1 MRLQNENIYDKYK
14 ILGGSL
20 FLAILLLN
28 ASFKEESSIE
38 DVALS
43 SENKVVSEEVFNN
56 IMLSSDEI
64 DSYVSEYNLDNR
76 LAPAST
82 FKVLE
87 YVDSDMFYKVRIVNV
102 YVDFDIDNNPVY
114 TFKDAFNDEYL
125 FSSYSCKDNIG
136 EYNPLIDD
144 FINATS
150 IKVSDLKRLE
160 AIAYIH
166 NFSSDY
172 VDGTI
177 EDNYENMSM
186 SEEAVLKKYIKL
198 IPEGVRVNKN

>member
-76 LAPAST
+76 LAPASI

-102 YVDFDIDNNPVY
+102 YVDFDINNNPVY

-136 EYNPLIDD
+136 EYNPLIDG

>member
-102 YVDFDIDNNPVY
+102 YVDFDINNNPVY

>member
-87 YVDSDMFYKVRIVNV
+87 YVDNDMFYKVRIVNV
-102 YVDFDIDNNPVY
+102 YVDFDINNNPVY

-125 FSSYSCKDNIG
+125 FSSYSCKDNID

-186 SEEAVLKKYIKL
+186 SEESVLKKYIKL

>member
-20 FLAILLLN
+20 FLAFLLLN

-38 DVALS
+38 DVTLS

-56 IMLSSDEI
+56 IMLNSNEI

-76 LAPAST
+76 LVPASV

-87 YVDSDMFYKVRIVNV
+87 YVDSNMFYKVRIVNV
-102 YVDFDIDNNPVY
+102 YVDFDINNNPVY
-114 TFKDAFNDEYL
+114 TFNDAFSDEYL
-125 FSSYSCKDNIG
+125 FSSYSCKDNIV
-136 EYNPLIDD
+136 EYTSLTDD
-144 FINATS
+144 FINATN

-166 NFSSDY
+166 NFASDY

-186 SEEAVLKKYIKL
+186 SEEMVLKKYIKL
-198 IPEGVRVNKN
+198 IPEGVRVKE

>member
-20 FLAILLLN
+20 FLAILLLK

-76 LAPAST
+76 LAPASI

-102 YVDFDIDNNPVY
+102 YVDFDINNNPVY
-114 TFKDAFNDEYL
+114 TFKDAFNDEDL
-125 FSSYSCKDNIG
+125 FISYSCKDNIG

>member
-20 FLAILLLN
+20 FLAFLLLN

-38 DVALS
+38 DVTLS
-43 SENKVVSEEVFNN
+43 SENNVVSEEVFNN
-56 IMLSSDEI
+56 IMLNSDEI

-76 LAPAST
+76 FLPAST

-87 YVDSDMFYKVRIVNV
+87 YVDSNMFYKVRIVNV
-102 YVDFDIDNNPVY
+102 YVDFDINNNSVY
-114 TFKDAFNDEYL
+114 TFSDAFSDEYL
-125 FSSYSCKDNIG
+125 FSSYSCKDNIV
-136 EYNPLIDD
+136 EYTSLTDD
-144 FINATS
+144 FVNATS

-166 NFSSDY
+166 NFTSDY

-186 SEEAVLKKYIKL
+186 SEEMVLKKYIKL
-198 IPEGVRVNKN
+198 IPEGVRVKE

>member
-20 FLAILLLN
+20 FLAFLLLN

-38 DVALS
+38 DVTLS

-56 IMLSSDEI
+56 IMLNSDEI

-76 LAPAST
+76 FLPAST

-87 YVDSDMFYKVRIVNV
+87 YVDSNMFYKVRIVNV
-102 YVDFDIDNNPVY
+102 YVDFDINNNPVY
-114 TFKDAFNDEYL
+114 VFNDAFSDEYL
-125 FSSYSCKDNIG
+125 FSSYSCKDNIV
-136 EYNPLIDD
+136 EYTSLTDD
-144 FINATS
+144 FVNATS

-166 NFSSDY
+166 NFTSDY

-186 SEEAVLKKYIKL
+186 SEEMVLKKYIKL
-198 IPEGVRVNKN
+198 IPEGVRVKE

>member
-20 FLAILLLN
+20 FLAFLLLN

-38 DVALS
+38 DVTLS

-56 IMLSSDEI
+56 IMLNSDEI

-76 LAPAST
+76 FLPAST

-87 YVDSDMFYKVRIVNV
+87 YVDSNTFYKVRIVNV
-102 YVDFDIDNNPVY
+102 YVDFDINNNSVY
-114 TFKDAFNDEYL
+114 TFNDAFSDEYL
-125 FSSYSCKDNIG
+125 FSSYSCKDNIV
-136 EYNPLIDD
+136 EYTSLTDD
-144 FINATS
+144 FVNATS

-166 NFSSDY
+166 NFTSDY

-186 SEEAVLKKYIKL
+186 SEEMVLKKYIKL
-198 IPEGVRVNKN
+198 IPEGVRVKE